1 MRRLREPFRI
11 IRSNLRAYLVLNAL
25 VYGVLLVGLVLGVL
39 FPDLTASLVTGL
51 EEDGTADLVASLLS
65 NVWLFAL
72 TILAVNVLTVSLKL
86 ILLPSLVV
94 PFAGVAL
101 LLYKTFESGL
111 VLAPVDETMATLLV
125 PHSLTMV
132 IEFQAYILLAL
143 GSYVFA
149 MAWLRP
155 ATVGAPD
162 RRRGYLRGLQ
172 LFGWLSLPAL
182 GLLIIGAVYEALS
195 LVHIV
200 PRMFLGW

>member
-1 MRRLREPFRI
+1 MHILRRPFQI
-11 IRSNLRAYLVLNAL
+11 IRANLRAYLVLNAL
-25 VYGVLLVGLVLGVL
+25 VYGVLLAGMAVGML
-39 FPDLTASLVTGL
+39 FPDLPAALATGM
-51 EEDGTADLVASLLS
+51 EDDGTADLVRSLLS

-101 LLYKTFESGL
+101 LLYTAFEIGL
-111 VLAPVDETMATLLV
+111 ALAPVNETMVTVLI
-125 PHSLTMV
+125 PHSVTMV
-132 IEFQAYILLAL
+132 IEFQAYLLLAL

-162 RRRGYLRGLQ
+162 RRRGYVRGLRQ
-172 LFGWLSLPAL
+172 FGWLSLPAMA
-182 GLLIIGAVYEALS
+182 LLIIGAIYEAFSIIYL
-195 LVHIV
+195 I
-200 PRMFLGW
+200 PRMLLG